1 MESVLLNPAPAW
13 TAVAREQ
20 FRSVGVALR
29 REALVAA
36 GFFGLLSVWIVY
48 LNTYGFSDAKVP
60 FSPEAGV
67 PAVILALLVP
77 MAVWKGED
85 PARRGYHRAMPVNH
99 GAHAVMRALSG
110 LVWTLGATLAY
121 FAWFGV
127 ASALTG
133 GHVDHEAW
141 WLWLTPFA
149 GVAVTY
155 LLGSALTLVTAYP
168 WRWMGGGM
176 VAYLFLNALRMAD
189 GTRPLAEL
197 VDGVL
202 WGRYGIGTVATGYSP
217 VDGNRWAHHAN
228 ASVWLL
234 STWLWLAV
242 AISVFLYASY
252 RQPER

>member
-1 MESVLLNPAPAW
+1 MDSVMLNPAPAW

-36 GFFGLLSVWIVY
+36 GFVGLLSVWITY
-48 LNTYGFSDAKVP
+48 LQANGSPGAPVSL
-60 FSPEAGV
+60 SPEAGV

-99 GAHAVMRALSG
+99 GAHAVMRGLSG

-121 FAWFGV
+121 FAWFTV
-127 ASALTG
+127 AAALTG
-133 GHVDHEAW
+133 GHVENNAW

-149 GVAVTY
+149 GAAVTY
-155 LLGSALTLVTAYP
+155 LLGSALALVTAHP
-168 WRWMGGGM
+168 WRWMGGGV
-176 VAYLFLNALRMAD
+176 VAYLFMNALRAAD
-189 GTRPLAEL
+189 GTRPLAEV

-202 WGRYGIGTVATGYSP
+202 WGRYGIGTVASGYSP
-217 VDGNRWAHHAN
+217 VYGDRWNHVADP
-228 ASVWLL
+228 SVWLL
-234 STWLWLAV
+234 STWLWLAI